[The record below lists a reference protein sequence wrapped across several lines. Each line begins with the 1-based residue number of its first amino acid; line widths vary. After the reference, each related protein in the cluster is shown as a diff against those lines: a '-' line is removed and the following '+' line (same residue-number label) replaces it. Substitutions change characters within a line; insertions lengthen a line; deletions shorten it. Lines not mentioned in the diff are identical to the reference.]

1 MKATFRLPS
10 KAVQYGYVEV
20 SVDVPE
26 DPDAIGRMYQAY
38 VEVFQKGEKA
48 QKALSGPAHPAL
60 VSRVEVFAREAG
72 VPVQDIL
79 KAQEEFLSSGE
90 DAKQVV
96 LDAKAAA
103 ERVAKGEKP
112 RTVDEADEMVKQ
124 IIENELGPVTE
135 LGEVYVEDNTG
146 EKDFAAPELDAPAAP
161 WESEA
166 PAPKKKPWETS
177 GTPKKAPVVNLFG

>member
-48 QKALSGPAHPAL
+48 QKAVSGPAHPAL
-60 VSRVEVFAREAG
+60 APEVIVNAFAPEET
-72 VPVQDIL
+72 
-79 KAQEEFLSSGE
+79 AQRLEG
-90 DAKQVV
+90 
-96 LDAKAAA
+96 
-103 ERVAKGEKP
+103 GEKP

-124 IIENELGPVTE
+124 IIENELGPTTMVDE
-135 LGEVYVEDNTG
+135 G
-146 EKDFAAPELDAPAAP
+146 AAP
-161 WESEA
+161 WEAEA

-177 GTPKKAPVVNLFG
+177 GTPKKAPVVDLF

>member
-60 VSRVEVFAREAG
+60 APEVIVNAFAPEETA
-72 VPVQDIL
+72 QDVL
-79 KAQEEFLSSGE
+79 KAQEEFLSSAD
-90 DAKQVV
+90 DAKQVM
-96 LDAKAAA
+96 LDAMA
-103 ERVAKGEKP
+103 EADDIE
-112 RTVDEADEMVKQ
+112 TVDIKAV
-124 IIENELGPVTE
+124 IEDILGPTTVVDET
-135 LGEVYVEDNTG
+135 
-146 EKDFAAPELDAPAAP
+146 AAP